1 MLLVRL
7 ISALSRRDEVCVGHK
22 PQPLAFLLDKV
33 AAREYIEAHKSI
45 PSVGRTEAA
54 VRQEMTKVREDV
66 VEQLRIGLGD
76 APLPA

>member
-1 MLLVRL
+1 MSSSSCIVDTLP
-7 ISALSRRDEVCVGHK
+7 SAAPNESC
-22 PQPLAFLLDKV
+22 LDPHSV